1 VQADQ
6 SRLRIQSGSCPV
18 HDPPGSPQQLAAA
31 PDSNPRHSHEWGTLH
46 FVEPTSARPID
57 HYEAR
62 VGLGPITAGDEASF
76 LADAPAVT
84 ANIDPVALSLPAT
97 APGTAVDIAFGGM
110 SPLTTFYVGVRAVD
124 ECGVA
129 GPVAV
134 TTLMTTKINFT
145 KLSGCFIATAAYGTA
160 MEPEV
165 QSLRRARDA
174 FRGHSA
180 TFATF
185 TDLYYRSGPVAADVV
200 GRSDVARAVVRQLL
214 APVVAVTQAAFGGGR

>member
-1 VQADQ
+1 
-6 SRLRIQSGSCPV
+6 
-18 HDPPGSPQQLAAA
+18 
-31 PDSNPRHSHEWGTLH
+31 
-46 FVEPTSARPID
+46 
-57 HYEAR
+57 
-62 VGLGPITAGDEASF
+62 
-76 LADAPAVT
+76 
-84 ANIDPVALSLPAT
+84 
-97 APGTAVDIAFGGM
+97 M